1 MENQKI
7 TKDGT
12 KISFRIDEYTAEQL
26 KKIASK
32 HYMSMS
38 AFIRKSIDES
48 IR

>member
-1 MENQKI
+1 MENQRI

-12 KISFRIDEYTAEQL
+12 KISFRIDEDTAEQI

-32 HYMSMS
+32 HYLSMS